1 MATITKGRY
10 YSKNWLNWK
19 TRIRGINIIA
29 KYDCIYIAGL
39 LDGEGCI
46 GLNMT
51 KSPKGNQYYPHISIT
66 NTNKEV
72 LDWVKITVGKGSVI
86 KKPCNNPK
94 YKTSYHWRIYGYLAI
109 QFIKKIY
116 PYLKIKKL
124 QAETIM
130 QYEKTI
136 QLKEYRHTVSDEI
149 QKQRY
154 EIRDKLTLL
163 NKRGNDGSNN

>member
-1 MATITKGRY
+1 MGL
-10 YSKNWLNWK
+10 SKNWETWK
-19 TRIRGINIIA
+19 TRIRGINIIN
-29 KYDCIYIAGL
+29 KDDCIYIAGL

-46 GLNMT
+46 GLNLT
-51 KSPKGNQYYPHISIT
+51 VEGERKNYYPHVSIT

-86 KKPCNNPK
+86 RKPLGNIRHK
-94 YKTSYHWRIYGYLAI
+94 QSYHWRIYGNQSI

-136 QLKEYRHTVSDEI
+136 QLKVQRHPLPEDIKIE
-149 QKQRY
+149 RDR
-154 EIRDKLTLL
+154 IRDILTTL
-163 NKRGNDGSNN
+163 NKRGNDYGNTN